1 MGKWWI
7 SIISIVLVLV
17 IITAIIIFK
26 TSKDTKIEEPETVK
40 FGDLSFSTSEDTGEL
55 IRKATNINVFN
66 DIKLNPFELMQ
77 ND

>member
-7 SIISIVLVLV
+7 SIISIVLVLA

-26 TSKDTKIEEPETVK
+26 NSEDTNVEEPEIIK
-40 FGDLSFSTSEDTGEL
+40 FGELSFATSKDTGEL
-55 IRKATNINVFN
+55 IGKATNINVFN
-66 DIKLNPFELMQ
+66 DVKLNPFELVD

>member
-7 SIISIVLVLV
+7 SIIFIVLVLV